1 MKWQEVRRLYPH
13 QFVLLEE
20 LHSYV
25 EGNKK
30 YVDDVAIIRAIQDS
44 KEATRELTMAKG
56 KNFVY
61 HTFHENIVLEIVRR
75 PGIRGVMLHED
86 RVF

>member
-1 MKWQEVRRLYPH
+1 MEWQEVRRLYPH

-20 LHSYV
+20 LISHI

-30 YVDDVAIIRAIQDS
+30 YVDDVAIIRAILDS

-56 KNFVY
+56 KHFVY
-61 HTFHENIVLEIVRR
+61 HTFHENIVIEIIRR
-75 PGIRGVMLHED
+75 PGIRGVMVHED
-86 RVF
+86 RIC